1 MDKKVIIETKMSKK
15 NCIFFFCGGP
25 NCSIRDFCRY
35 MDRFLGTLKEEDVCV
50 WFPCQLE
57 LCLCSSKF
65 ASSKNKQLSGMADD
79 IALVRQI
86 GLSAIINIYDQSVIS
101 SSNSSAVSEVRHF
114 N

>member
-1 MDKKVIIETKMSKK
+1 
-15 NCIFFFCGGP
+15 
-25 NCSIRDFCRY
+25 
-35 MDRFLGTLKEEDVCV
+35 
-50 WFPCQLE
+50 
-57 LCLCSSKF
+57 
-65 ASSKNKQLSGMADD
+65 MADD